1 MSGEGQDEE
10 YLDFPGPAP
19 GTEAVVKGYFL
30 VYYTAYRG
38 IYILHGNDKINRKI
52 IIPPTIN
59 GRKLFLCSLF
69 FECFLCDISVI

>member
-30 VYYTAYRG
+30 VYRTEKKTLIFG
-38 IYILHGNDKINRKI
+38 V
-52 IIPPTIN
+52 IP
-59 GRKLFLCSLF
+59 LL
-69 FECFLCDISVI
+69 

>member
-30 VYYTAYRG
+30 VYRTEKN
-38 IYILHGNDKINRKI
+38 L
-52 IIPPTIN
+52 
-59 GRKLFLCSLF
+59 
-69 FECFLCDISVI
+69 DIW